1 MYKSRKI
8 VAIVVAAGAGT
19 RLGGPLPKQFLKVG
33 SRTILEMSVAAFEQ
47 NECVDEIV
55 IAANPEYMEL
65 TEKTCASFC
74 KVTNIVP
81 GGAERQDS
89 VRAALSCVLGA
100 SDAKFCGGEPK
111 NFAWSEPVAAASE
124 PLVLVHDAA
133 RPFVTQEVIANVV
146 KATCETGAA
155 VPVVPVKDTV
165 RQILGPGAEGT
176 GAGSSGHGAEARL
189 AASVASRTL
198 DRSTLVSVQTPQGF
212 FAQTLKA
219 ALENAKNTGF
229 IGTDDASLVENMGIN
244 ISICQGDYAN
254 RKITTKEDLPDL
266 ETGLRIGHGYDVHRL
281 VEGRKLIL
289 CGEEI
294 PHELGLLGHSDADVA
309 LHALMDAMLGAAAL
323 GDIGKHFPDTDE
335 KYRGISSMKLL
346 QHVVELLRAEGF
358 FLVNA
363 DITIIA
369 QRPKI
374 AGYIPKM
381 RENIASVI
389 GCDVSQI
396 NIKGTTTERLGFAG
410 REEGIASEAVCI
422 LNKK

>member
-1 MYKSRKI
+1 MYSDRKVI
-8 VAIVVAAGAGT
+8 GIIVAAGSGT

-33 SRTILEMSVAAFEQ
+33 SRTILEMSVAAFER
-47 NECVDEIV
+47 NECVDEII

-65 TEKTCASFC
+65 TEKTCAGFR

-89 VRAALSCVLGA
+89 VAAALSCVLGA
-100 SDAKFCGGEPK
+100 EPAGTASAASDA
-111 NFAWSEPVAAASE
+111 
-124 PLVLVHDAA
+124 LVLVHDAA
-133 RPFVTQEVIANVV
+133 RPFVTQEVIASVIET
-146 KATCETGAA
+146 ASETGAA
-155 VPVVPVKDTV
+155 VPAVPVKDTV
-165 RQILGPGAEGT
+165 RQILAPGAEGRL
-176 GAGSSGHGAEARL
+176 GAS
-189 AASVASRTL
+189 AASDGSACHAEGLCGTPSRTL
-198 DRSTLVSVQTPQGF
+198 DRSSLVSVQTPQGF
-212 FAQTLKA
+212 FAGMLQA
-219 ALENAKNTGF
+219 ALENAKNAGF

-309 LHALMDAMLGAAAL
+309 LHALMDALLGAAAL

-422 LNKK
+422 LNKR